1 MNIKNLINANIPVGG
16 VSSAGA
22 ANAKAIKSEITHDRD
37 GNGQEAY
44 QRQQKKKQKMTK
56 EDAEKAIG
64 RINAKQ
70 FMSDMSWKA
79 KLIDEDGF
87 FYAIVED
94 SQQNIIRKIG
104 EFDLWDA
111 LDASYLQ
118 DSDTSKGNLL
128 KRTA

>member
-22 ANAKAIKSEITHDRD
+22 ANSKAIKSEITHDRD

-44 QRQQKKKQKMTK
+44 QKQQKKKQKMTK

-70 FMSDMSWKA
+70 FMSDMNWKA
-79 KLIDEDGF
+79 KLIDENGF

-94 SQQNIIRKIG
+94 NQQNVIRKIG

-111 LDASYLQ
+111 LDVSYLQ